1 MRIGVDIMSGE
12 REPIELL
19 EGALDA
25 LKDENDITVV
35 LIGPKE
41 TYQHLIH
48 QLQKKKTSSSDV
60 MNRLDF
66 LHATEVVT
74 MEDDPLN
81 VMKQKKDA
89 SIYVGLRAHKDG
101 LLDAF
106 FSPGNTG
113 AIVVASALILGR
125 VKGVKKPALATFMPN
140 VEGSANILL
149 DVGASAEC
157 EPVDYVK
164 FCVMGEIYSR
174 EMIGVEKPRIGLLNI
189 GEEEHKGTKEMKEVY
204 RFLKD
209 LPLNFVGNVEGG
221 DIFGKKADVIVCDG
235 YIGNIALKT
244 AEGVSRAISALLK
257 QAIKRHVLAILSLP
271 FYKGAL
277 SDLKEHID
285 PERYGGAP
293 LLGVNGN
300 VYIGH
305 GSSGKD
311 AIRYGI
317 KAAARAVRRQVL
329 TKINAELEEFHLV

>member
-1 MRIGVDIMSGE
+1 MRIGVDIISGE
-12 REPIELL
+12 KDPLELV

-25 LKDENDITVV
+25 LQQERDITVV
-35 LIGPKE
+35 LIGPRD
-41 TYQHLIH
+41 TYEHLLEKIQQRKRYPDH
-48 QLQKKKTSSSDV
+48 I
-60 MNRLDF
+60 MGRLDF

-89 SIYVGLRAHKDG
+89 SIYVGLRAHKEG
-101 LLDAF
+101 QLDAF

-113 AIVVASALILGR
+113 AIVVAAALILGR

-140 VEGSANILL
+140 IKGEANILL

-157 EPVDYVK
+157 EPSDYVK

-174 EMIGVEKPRIGLLNI
+174 EMLGIAKPRIGLLNI
-189 GEEEHKGTKEMKEVY
+189 GEEEHKGTKEMKDIH

-221 DIFGKKADVIVCDG
+221 DIFGTKADVIVCDG

-244 AEGVSRAISALLK
+244 AEGAAKAISKLLKEALKKRPLALLS
-257 QAIKRHVLAILSLP
+257 IP
-271 FYKGAL
+271 FYKGAI
-277 SDLKEHID
+277 DELKEKID
-285 PERYGGAP
+285 PEKYGGAP

-305 GSSGKD
+305 GTSGKE
-311 AIRYGI
+311 AICYGI
-317 KAAARAVRRQVL
+317 KAAARAVRHQVL
-329 TKINAELEEFHLV
+329 SKIHTELEEFHLI